1 MPPVQAGRLKKM
13 GSQAFLFLFLEPRPP
28 WTLLCSL
35 TTLQGEEMGDGGE
48 AGGKGDL
55 QPPCPQQPA
64 S

>member
-1 MPPVQAGRLKKM
+1 M
-13 GSQAFLFLFLEPRPP
+13 GSQAFLFLFLEPRPL

-55 QPPCPQQPA
+55 QPPYPQQPA
-64 S
+64 L